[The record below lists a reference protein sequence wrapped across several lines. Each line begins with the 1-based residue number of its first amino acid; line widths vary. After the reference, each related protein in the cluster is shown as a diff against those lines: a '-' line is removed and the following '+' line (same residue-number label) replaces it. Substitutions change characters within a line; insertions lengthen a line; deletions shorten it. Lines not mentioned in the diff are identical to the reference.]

1 MKLKRICAFLIMVFA
16 LSGCASDMSG
26 DGAMVNTNPVSNT
39 VITQLTQR
47 ENKALSSHMESVNT
61 SLKEEVKT
69 YATAKKL
76 NKKLIHQEEVKD
88 VFQKLA
94 EASEAKQYQAPEPEV
109 EEIVENEVN
118 EVNEVNSDEAV
129 AEVVSE
135 GSFEIKTTLYGVD
148 CYGCNVR
155 EDGTGNTATGVQ
167 LNPAWGVLQSDG
179 TWKSGLTYD
188 GYYIIAM
195 DASVPFYS
203 IVEISNHGYSGM
215 GLSPDQPIQCIVL
228 DRGGAI
234 TGNHVDLYIG
244 SEQNVNQIH
253 YNGAKPVAKIL
264 RYGK

>member
-16 LSGCASDMSG
+16 LSGCAGDMSQ

-39 VITQLTQR
+39 VISKLTER
-47 ENKALSSHMESVNT
+47 ENELLSLHMANKPNT
-61 SLKEEVKT
+61 SLKQEVKS
-69 YATAKKL
+69 YATSKKL
-76 NKKLIHQEEVKD
+76 NKKLIQQDAVKD

-94 EASEAKQYQAPEPEV
+94 DTSKAEQYQAPEPE
-109 EEIVENEVN
+109 I
-118 EVNEVNSDEAV
+118 EAV
-129 AEVVSE
+129 QVEQPEAAAADNEAAAVSAE

-167 LNPAWGVLQSDG
+167 LNPAWGVMQSDG
-179 TWKSGLTYD
+179 TWQSGLTYD

-215 GLSPDQPIQCIVL
+215 GFSPDQPIKCIVL

-234 TGNHVDLYIG
+234 NGNHVDLYIG
-244 SEQNVNQIH
+244 SEQNVNLIN
-253 YNGAKPVAKIL
+253 YDGSTPTAKIL